1 MNIEPTLS
9 IVIAIST
16 VFYTGIN
23 LFMLIESKAVRL
35 QKITPHVVMYLKSSE
50 DHKTLALHVKNI
62 GEGIAYDV
70 RIKTL
75 KDYNQFGQENY
86 PISDLGV
93 LKHGFAAMPPNYEL
107 KFYVGDIL
115 DVYEK
120 DRDGEVKFEVEY
132 ERKDSKNFKEVFNLS
147 FIQAIGQSYS
157 TPPESFLGQIPH
169 YLKEISTILKRIE
182 VKIEKKID

>member
-23 LFMLIESKAVRL
+23 LFMLLESKAVRL

-50 DHKTLALHVKNI
+50 DHNTLALHVKNI

-75 KDYNQFGQENY
+75 KDYNQFGQENH
-86 PISDLGV
+86 PISDLGI
-93 LKHGFAAMPPNYEL
+93 LKHGFSAMPPNYEL
-107 KFYVGDIL
+107 KFYVGVIL
-115 DVYEK
+115 DIFEK
-120 DRDGEVKFEVEY
+120 DRNGEVNFEVEY
-132 ERKDSKNFKEVFNLS
+132 ERKDKKHFKEAFNLP
-147 FIQAIGQSYS
+147 FIEAIGQNYS
-157 TPPESFLGQIPH
+157 TPPESFLGQIPY
-169 YLKEISTILKRIE
+169 YLKEINANLKRIE
-182 VKIEKKID
+182 GKIKKE